1 MASNTD
7 GFLKYKRE
15 TAKAEQPETRVK
27 HFKEFYAPFEPKAEK
42 EQAARCMD
50 CGVPFCHFKCPL
62 ENNIPDFNK
71 AAFEERWE
79 DAYNILLKTN
89 PFPEFTG
96 RICPAPCE
104 DGCVLGINSDAVT
117 IEEIEKTIAEKAFAN
132 NYVKPAKPD
141 NYIGV
146 KIAVIGSGPAGLA
159 AAHFLN
165 SYGFSV
171 TVFEKD
177 QEAGGLLRYGI
188 PDFKLEK
195 KFVERRIQ
203 VLKEA
208 GITFKTGVDIG
219 KDISLEDLESEFETI
234 ILAVGAQAHR
244 KYDADISDIKG
255 VYYAMDY
262 LTEANRFVSGENTE
276 RTIDVKDKHVI
287 VIGGGDTGS
296 DCIGTANRDGAASI
310 TELDYHERPPLKRSD
325 KTPWPMDAL
334 KYSESTSHKEGC
346 NRIFKS
352 YAKEFHVDQNNTLHS
367 VTITEVVIGRD
378 AKGNRVKE
386 VVPNT
391 TRTIPCDALFI
402 AIGFTG
408 PANAQYFTEKITFD
422 RKPFHL
428 KNYAS
433 GNSKY
438 FLAGD
443 ARTGQSLVV
452 NAIAEGRDAAKQIKA
467 MYTV

>member
-1 MASNTD
+1 MATQTD

-15 TAKAEQPETRVK
+15 NAKAEAPENRVQ
-27 HFKEFYAPFEPKAEK
+27 HYNEFYKPFEPKAEK
-42 EQAARCMD
+42 EQTARCMD

-71 AAFEERWE
+71 AAFEDRWD

-104 DGCVLGINSDAVT
+104 QGCVLGINSDAVT
-117 IEEIEKTIAEKAFAN
+117 IEEIEKTIAEKAFEKN
-132 NYVKPAKPD
+132 LVQPNTPEK
-141 NYIGV
+141 YIGV
-146 KIAVIGSGPAGLA
+146 KVAVIGSGPAGMA

-165 SYGFSV
+165 GYGFNV
-171 TVFEKD
+171 TIIEKD

-195 KFVERRIQ
+195 QFIERR
-203 VLKEA
+203 VEVMKA
-208 GITFKTGVDIG
+208 SGVEFRMNTEVG
-219 KDISLEDLESEFETI
+219 KDITLEELENEFETI
-234 ILAVGAQAHR
+234 ILALGAQEHR
-244 KYDADISDIKG
+244 KYDEDISNING

-262 LTEANRFVSGENTE
+262 LAEANRFVSDEDTN

-296 DCIGTANRDGAASI
+296 DCIGTANRDGAQSV
-310 TELDYHERPPLKRSD
+310 TQLDYHERPPIKRSD

-334 KYSESTSHKEGC
+334 KYAESTSHQEGC

-352 YAKEFHVDQNNTLHS
+352 YAKEFHVDQNNNLIS
-367 VTITEVVIGRD
+367 VTITEVNVGRD
-378 AKGNRVKE
+378 AKGRRTKE

-391 TRTIPCDALFI
+391 TRTVPCDALFI

-408 PANAQYFTEKITFD
+408 PSNARYFTEKVSLE
-422 RKPFHL
+422 RKPFNL
-428 KNYAS
+428 KDYAT
-433 GNSKY
+433 NNPKY
-438 FLAGD
+438 FISGD

-452 NAIAEGRDAAKQIKA
+452 NAIAEGRDTAKQIKA
-467 MYTV
+467 MFTL

>member
-1 MASNTD
+1 MATKTD

-15 TAKAEQPETRVK
+15 TAQAEAPSDRVK
-27 HFKEFYAPFEPKAEK
+27 HFGEFYKPFEPKVEK

-79 DAYNILLKTN
+79 DAYTILQKTN

-104 DGCVLGINSDAVT
+104 DGCVLGINNDAVT
-117 IEEIEKTIAEKAFAN
+117 IEEIEKTIAEKAFDN
-132 NYVKPAKPD
+132 GYVQPVKPESY
-141 NYIGV
+141 NGV

-165 SYGFSV
+165 GYGFTV

-177 QEAGGLLRYGI
+177 AEAGGLLRYGI

-195 KFVERRIQ
+195 KFVERRVA

-208 GITFKTGVDIG
+208 GVNFSMSTEIG
-219 KDISLEDLESEFETI
+219 KDITLDELESQFDSI
-234 ILAVGAQAHR
+234 ILSVGAQEHR
-244 KYDADISDIKG
+244 KYDEDISAING
-255 VYYAMDY
+255 VHYAMDY
-262 LTEANRFVSGENTE
+262 LTEANKFVSGEITT
-276 RTIDVKDKHVI
+276 RAIDVKDKHVI

-296 DCIGTANRDGAASI
+296 DCIGTANRDGATSI
-310 TELDYHERPPLKRSD
+310 TQLDYHERPPVKRSD
-325 KTPWPMDAL
+325 KTPWPMDAH
-334 KYSESTSHKEGC
+334 KYTESTSHKEGC

-352 YAKEFHVDQNNTLHS
+352 YAKEFHVDQDNTLHS
-367 VTITEVVIGRD
+367 VTITEVMIGRD

-386 VVPNT
+386 IVPNT
-391 TRTIPCDALFI
+391 TLTLPCDALFI

-408 PANAQYFTEKITFD
+408 PANAAYFTEKISFT
-422 RKPFHL
+422 RKPFSL
-428 KNYAS
+428 KDYAA
-433 GNSKY
+433 NNPKY
-438 FLAGD
+438 FIAGD

-452 NAIAEGRDAAKQIKA
+452 NAIAEGREAARQIKA
-467 MYTV
+467 AYTL

>member
-1 MASNTD
+1 MATTPD

-15 TAKAEQPETRVK
+15 TATPEAPAERVK
-27 HFKEFYAPFEPKAEK
+27 HYNEFYAPFEPKAEK
-42 EQAARCMD
+42 EQTARCMD

-71 AAFEERWE
+71 AAYEDRWE

-104 DGCVLGINSDAVT
+104 QGCVLGINSDPVT
-117 IEEIEKTIAEKAFAN
+117 IEEIEKTIAEKAFAGGL
-132 NYVKPAKPD
+132 VKPNTPEK
-141 NYIGV
+141 YSGI

-165 SYGFSV
+165 GYGFNV
-171 TVFEKD
+171 TVIEKD
-177 QEAGGLLRYGI
+177 KEAGGLLRYGI
-188 PDFKLEK
+188 PDFKLNK
-195 KFVERRIQ
+195 SVVERRIQ

-208 GITFKTGVDIG
+208 GVEFRTHTEVG
-219 KDISLEDLESEFETI
+219 KDISLEALETEFETI
-234 ILAVGAQAHR
+234 IVAVGAQEHR
-244 KYDADISDIKG
+244 KYDEDISNIEG
-255 VYYAMDY
+255 VHYAMDY
-262 LTEANRFVSGENTE
+262 LTEANQFVAGEIAE
-276 RTIDVKDKHVI
+276 RLIDVKGKHVI

-296 DCIGTANRDGAASI
+296 DCIGTANRDGAVSV

-325 KTPWPMDAL
+325 RTPWPMDAHM
-334 KYSESTSHKEGC
+334 YTESTSHKEGC

-352 YAKEFHVDQNNTLHS
+352 YAKEFNVDQNNKLLS
-367 VTITEVVIGRD
+367 VTITEVLIGRD
-378 AKGNRVKE
+378 AAGNRVKDA
-386 VVPNT
+386 VPNT
-391 TRTIPCDALFI
+391 SRTIPCDAMFI

-408 PANAQYFTEKITFD
+408 PANAKYFTEKINFS

-428 KNYAS
+428 KDYAS
-433 GNSKY
+433 NHPKY
-438 FLAGD
+438 FIAGD

-467 MYTV
+467 RFKF